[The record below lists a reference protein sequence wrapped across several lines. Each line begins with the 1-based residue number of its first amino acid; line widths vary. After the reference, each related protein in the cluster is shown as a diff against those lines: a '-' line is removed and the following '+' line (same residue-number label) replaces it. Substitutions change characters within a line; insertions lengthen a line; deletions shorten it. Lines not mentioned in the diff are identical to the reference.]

1 MISAKR
7 FIRMRSN
14 SEELSSPAI
23 LGISFAFA
31 ICGLLVYAMLAPVPP
46 AVYVALGHS
55 VMEQS
60 VAR

>member
-1 MISAKR
+1 
-7 FIRMRSN
+7 MRKDSK
-14 SEELSSPAI
+14 ELSAPAI

-55 VMEQS
+55 VMERS
-60 VAR
+60 VTR